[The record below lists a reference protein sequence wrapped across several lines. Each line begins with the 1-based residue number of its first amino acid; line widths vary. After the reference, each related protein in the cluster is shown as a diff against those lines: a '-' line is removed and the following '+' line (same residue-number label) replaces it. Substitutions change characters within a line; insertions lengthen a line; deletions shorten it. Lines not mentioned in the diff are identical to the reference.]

1 MSNQLI
7 YSEDYKNRLGVA
19 INSMLSDDSVGNVYV
34 IKRVG
39 ANLSMEPVNYDDIVN
54 LIDTHSSYELIVFD
68 GGNSHSD
75 LWKYAFYPKSGIFH
89 FVDESEIVAN

>member
-1 MSNQLI
+1 MSNQTT

-34 IKRVG
+34 INRVV

-54 LIDTHSSYELIVFD
+54 LIDTHSSYEIIIFD
-68 GGNSHSD
+68 GGNIHGD
-75 LWKYAFYPKSGIFH
+75 LWKTVFYPKSGVFH
-89 FVDESEIVAN
+89 FVDESEVVAN